1 MQKVNV
7 FTATDEAAVRALP
20 SLVLTFKASER
31 QRVWKQVPGKAGMSS
46 LWRVCYKK
54 VLTAIG
60 VGWVLQTRLGNVKPG
75 FCKWEQVHSLQLGD
89 CQLPWPFLVV

>member
-1 MQKVNV
+1 MNV

-60 VGWVLQTRLGNVKPG
+60 VGWVFQTRLGNVRPG

>member
-7 FTATDEAAVRALP
+7 FTATDEAAVTALP

-54 VLTAIG
+54 VLTAIS
-60 VGWVLQTRLGNVKPG
+60 VGWGFANQTGEHQTGAL
-75 FCKWEQVHSLQLGD
+75 
-89 CQLPWPFLVV
+89 